1 MENKRKKISV
11 VFTLALFIISWT
23 IINGSSKIPMLR
35 NKDVVQ
41 ASEKFIRDSF
51 QFKEKNKFLDKKA
64 YLNNYKKIRF
74 KTDYDNKQNKLFKK
88 YKIKN
93 KLKAYKIGETSPF
106 PDYKLVEWEIENLKI
121 KEVEK
126 ITDYQF
132 KLKFDISLNINML
145 YDPTNSGDISALLKT
160 EQKSTSHKFK
170 NLTLNVYR
178 NGKNFEFE
186 VPSETDDIV
195 NEFNLT
201 WQKDKNSNILKGFNN
216 E

>member
-1 MENKRKKISV
+1 MENKRKKLSII
-11 VFTLALFIISWT
+11 FTLALFIVSWA
-23 IINGSSKIPMLR
+23 IINGSSKVQMLR

-41 ASEKFIRDSF
+41 ISEKFITDSF
-51 QFKEKNKFLDKKA
+51 QFKEEKKFLNKKA

-74 KTDYDNKQNKLFKK
+74 STDYDNRQNKLFKK

-93 KLKAYKIGETSPF
+93 KLKVYDENLIPPF
-106 PDYKLVEWEIENLKI
+106 PGYKLVEWEVENLKI
-121 KEVEK
+121 KEIEK
-126 ITDYQF
+126 ITDSQF
-132 KLKFDISLNINML
+132 KVKFDVSLNINMF
-145 YDPTNSGDISALLKT
+145 YDPTNSGDISALFKT
-160 EQKSTSHKFK
+160 EQKNTSHKFK

-186 VPSETDDIV
+186 VPSETGNTV

>member
-1 MENKRKKISV
+1 MENKRKKLSI
-11 VFTLALFIISWT
+11 VFTLALFVISWL

-41 ASEKFIRDSF
+41 VSEKFIRDSF
-51 QFKEKNKFLDKKA
+51 QFKEEKKFLDKKA

-93 KLKAYKIGETSPF
+93 KLKVYNESLIVPF
-106 PDYKLVEWEIENLKI
+106 PDYKLVEWEVENLKI

-132 KLKFDISLNINML
+132 KVKFDVSLNINMF
-145 YDPTNSGDISALLKT
+145 YDPSNSGDISALFKT
-160 EQKSTSHKFK
+160 EQNDTSYKFK

-201 WQKDKNSNILKGFNN
+201 WQKNKNSNILKGSQ
-216 E
+216 

>member
-1 MENKRKKISV
+1 MKDKRKKLSII
-11 VFTLALFIISWT
+11 FTLTLFIVSWA
-23 IINGSSKIPMLR
+23 IINGSSKVPMLR

-41 ASEKFIRDSF
+41 ASEKFITDSF
-51 QFKEKNKFLDKKA
+51 QFKKKKKFLDKKT
-64 YLNNYKKIRF
+64 YLNNYKNIRF
-74 KTDYDNKQNKLFKK
+74 RTDYENKQNKLFKK

-93 KLKAYKIGETSPF
+93 KLKVYNESLIVPF
-106 PDYKLVEWEIENLKI
+106 PDYKLVEWEVENLKI

-126 ITDYQF
+126 ITNYQF
-132 KLKFDISLNINML
+132 KVKFDVSLNINMF
-145 YDPTNSGDISALLKT
+145 YDPSNSGDISALFKT
-160 EQKSTSHKFK
+160 EQKDTSYKFK

-201 WQKDKNSNILKGFNN
+201 WQKNKNSNILKGSQ
-216 E
+216 

>member
-1 MENKRKKISV
+1 MENKRKKLSLI
-11 VFTLALFIISWT
+11 FTLALFIVSWA
-23 IINGSSKIPMLR
+23 IINGTSKIPMLR

-41 ASEKFIRDSF
+41 VSEKFIRDSF
-51 QFKEKNKFLDKKA
+51 QFKEEKKFLDKKA
-64 YLNNYKKIRF
+64 YLNNYKNIRF
-74 KTDYDNKQNKLFKK
+74 RNDYDNKQNKLFKK

-93 KLKAYKIGETSPF
+93 KLKVYNENPIVPF
-106 PDYKLVEWEIENLKI
+106 PDYKLIEWEVESLKI

-132 KLKFDISLNINML
+132 KVKFDVSLNINMF
-145 YDPTNSGDISALLKT
+145 YDPSNSGDISALFKT
-160 EQKSTSHKFK
+160 EQKNTSHKFK

-186 VPSETDDIV
+186 VPSETGDIV